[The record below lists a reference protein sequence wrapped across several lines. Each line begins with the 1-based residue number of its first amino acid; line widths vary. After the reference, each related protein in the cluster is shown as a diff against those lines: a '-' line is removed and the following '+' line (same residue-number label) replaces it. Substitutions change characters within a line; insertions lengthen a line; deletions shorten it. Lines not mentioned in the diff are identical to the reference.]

1 MDTGS
6 VLQLAHHLNRGELSS
21 TESAQSTSHKISQLI
36 SEEDLTPILSERLI
50 VRTAQ
55 KNSVKWL
62 KDKET
67 RCLAKKKKKKSGY
80 TLGMGRKWKQE
91 SKA

>member
-67 RCLAKKKKKKSGY
+67 RCLAKKKKKSGY
-80 TLGMGRKWKQE
+80 TLGMGRKGKQE